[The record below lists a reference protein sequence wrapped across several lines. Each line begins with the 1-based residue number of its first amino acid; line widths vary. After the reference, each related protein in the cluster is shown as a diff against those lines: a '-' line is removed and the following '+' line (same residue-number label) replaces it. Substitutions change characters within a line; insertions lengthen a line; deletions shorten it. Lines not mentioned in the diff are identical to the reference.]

1 MEVLMPS
8 QDYEVSVGPGSLLA
22 VDCGRPTLRTVIDG
36 VEAQIELQT
45 SAVLAMT
52 GARSKPLDAASSR
65 SDLAIAAAKRLYRSG
80 FYDRTARGVQIV
92 VTALDL

>member
-1 MEVLMPS
+1 MEVPMPS
-8 QDYEVSVGPGSLLA
+8 RDYEMSVGPGSLWA
-22 VDCGRPTLRTVIDG
+22 VDCGRPTLHTVIDG
-36 VEAQIELQT
+36 EDTQIELQT

-52 GARSKPLDAASSR
+52 GARSTSLDAAFSR